1 MLKKNNKNLIVA
13 NILEYTLT
21 LKDLVSAKLQ
31 KIGVTNDAMLDKFG
45 ELQTTQEKVT
55 KAFAQMGT
63 SVHTLQQKIAL
74 LKAERDLL
82 PIENLDVI
90 RKYNSE
96 INKLEH
102 RITKLQN
109 LNGST
114 IKTWFSDALNSL
126 PGIATN
132 PLILAGAGIGMS
144 IRKGME
150 ADLQQANITTL
161 LRGDVEKAKAL
172 YAQLSD
178 YGVKTPY
185 DKAGL
190 IEAQKTMM
198 SFGLSSEFAF
208 GKLKNIGDIAMGDA
222 QKMQSLSLAFA
233 QATSAGKLQG
243 QDFNQMISAGFNPLQ
258 VISERT
264 GESMAQLKE
273 RMSKGGI
280 SAQELAQA
288 FEWATDRQG
297 LFYQGAEKAG
307 QTLSGK
313 FNKMMDSITELAL
326 KVYEAISPMLGPLVD
341 FMSAVFESIGGGI
354 GWLIQKFQEGN
365 PVIWGIAGAIG
376 IFTTALI
383 LHNTYTAIA
392 TAWQNRLTWAVIK
405 TNLAFLAN
413 PITLVIAGVIAL
425 IALIAYCIVGVSGWG
440 KAWEHTIQGMKYIW
454 EAFILV
460 YKAHWNTAVNTFM
473 AGIDACKLAWYKF
486 KEAVGLGDSTE
497 NQAMISKI
505 QNDLQERAKSVTE
518 GYKKAGEAGAKAKEA
533 FGKAWDSL
541 EFKSF
546 NEVKDG
552 LMAKLGMKTESSPA
566 PGISPITGD
575 ATATTGEG
583 VKTKDN
589 IVSGGTRQTHIN
601 VQIGNVGTDTKVYV
615 SSVREGVENF
625 GAMVKE
631 ELLRAINS
639 INQLQTS

>member
-1 MLKKNNKNLIVA
+1 MA

-21 LKDLVSAKLQ
+21 LKDFVSAKLQ
-31 KIGVTNDAMLDKFG
+31 KIGINNDTMLEKFA
-45 ELQTTQEKVT
+45 ELQKVQ
-55 KAFAQMGT
+55 KKVSRGFAQMGT

-82 PIENLDVI
+82 PIGSLSAI

-102 RITKLQN
+102 SVSKLQT
-109 LNGST
+109 LNGSKL
-114 IKTWFSDALNSL
+114 KTWFSEALNSL
-126 PGIATN
+126 PGLATN

-208 GKLKNIGDIAMGDA
+208 GKLKNIGDIAMGDV

-233 QATSAGKLQG
+233 QATSAGKLQV
-243 QDFNQMISAGFNPLQ
+243 QDLMQMINAGFNPLQ

-264 GESMAQLKE
+264 GESMAQLIE
-273 RMSKGGI
+273 RMSKGSI

-288 FEWATDRQG
+288 FEWATDKQG

-326 KVYEAISPMLGPLVD
+326 KVYEAISPVLSPLVD
-341 FMSAVFESIGGGI
+341 LAAVIFSSIGQGI

-365 PVIWGIAGAIG
+365 PIIWGIAGAIG

-413 PITLVIAGVIAL
+413 PITLIIAGIIAL
-425 IALIAYCIVGVSGWG
+425 IAIIAYCIVGVSGWG
-440 KAWEHTIQGMKYIW
+440 KAWEYTVQGMKYSW
-454 EAFILV
+454 EAFVENFQLLWTV
-460 YKAHWNTAVNTFM
+460 AKNTFM

-497 NQAMISKI
+497 NQAMINKI

-518 GYKKAGEAGAKAKEA
+518 GYKKANEAGEKAKEA

-546 NEVKDG
+546 KEVKDG
-552 LMAKLGMKTESSPA
+552 LMGKLGMKTESSPA
-566 PGISPITGD
+566 PGISPIMGET
-575 ATATTGEG
+575 TTTTGEG
-583 VKTKDN
+583 TKTKDN

-601 VQIGNVGTDTKVYV
+601 IQIGNVGTDTKVYV

-639 INQLQTS
+639 INQMQTA

>member
-1 MLKKNNKNLIVA
+1 MA

-21 LKDLVSAKLQ
+21 LKDFVSAKLQ
-31 KIGVTNDAMLDKFG
+31 KIGINNDTMLEKFA
-45 ELQTTQEKVT
+45 ELEKVQ
-55 KAFAQMGT
+55 KKVSRGFAQMGT

-82 PIENLDVI
+82 PIGSLSAI

-102 RITKLQN
+102 SVSKLQT
-109 LNGST
+109 LNGSKL
-114 IKTWFSDALNSL
+114 KTWFSEALNSL
-126 PGIATN
+126 PGLATN

-161 LRGDVEKAKAL
+161 LRGDAEKAKAL

-243 QDFNQMISAGFNPLQ
+243 QDLMQMINAGFNPLQ

-288 FEWATDRQG
+288 FEWATDKQG

-326 KVYEAISPMLGPLVD
+326 KVYEAISPVLSPLVD
-341 FMSAVFESIGGGI
+341 LAAVIFSSIGGGI
-354 GWLIQKFQEGN
+354 GWLIEKFQEGN
-365 PVIWGIAGAIG
+365 PIIWGIAGAIG

-413 PITLVIAGVIAL
+413 PITWIIAGIIAL
-425 IALIAYCIVGVSGWG
+425 IAIIAYCIVGVSGWG
-440 KAWEHTIQGMKYIW
+440 KAWEYTVQGMKYSW
-454 EAFILV
+454 EAFVENFQLLWTV
-460 YKAHWNTAVNTFM
+460 AKNTFM

-497 NQAMISKI
+497 NQAMINKI

-518 GYKKAGEAGAKAKEA
+518 GYKKANEAGEKAKEA

-546 NEVKDG
+546 KEVKDG
-552 LMAKLGMKTESSPA
+552 LMGKLGMKTESSPA
-566 PGISPITGD
+566 PGVSPITGET
-575 ATATTGEG
+575 TATTGEG
-583 VKTKDN
+583 TKTKDN

-601 VQIGNVGTDTKVYV
+601 IQIGNVGTDTKVYV

-639 INQLQTS
+639 INQMQTA

>member
-1 MLKKNNKNLIVA
+1 MA

-102 RITKLQN
+102 SITKLQT

-114 IKTWFSDALNSL
+114 IKTWFSDVLNSL

-208 GKLKNIGDIAMGDA
+208 GKLKNIGDIAMGNA

-497 NQAMISKI
+497 NQAMIAKI

-546 NEVKDG
+546 KEVKDG
-552 LMAKLGMKTESSPA
+552 LMGKLGMKTKSTPA
-566 PGISPITGD
+566 PGISPITGE
-575 ATATTGEG
+575 TTTTTGEG

-601 VQIGNVGTDTKVYV
+601 IQIGNVGTDTKVYV

>member
-1 MLKKNNKNLIVA
+1 MA

-102 RITKLQN
+102 SITKLQT
-109 LNGST
+109 LNGSK

-546 NEVKDG
+546 KEVKDG
-552 LMAKLGMKTESSPA
+552 LMGKLGMKTESTPA
-566 PGISPITGD
+566 PGISPITGE
-575 ATATTGEG
+575 TTTTTGEG

-601 VQIGNVGTDTKVYV
+601 IQIGNVGTDTKVYV

>member
-1 MLKKNNKNLIVA
+1 MA

-21 LKDLVSAKLQ
+21 LKDFVSAKLQ
-31 KIGVTNDAMLDKFG
+31 KIGINNDTMLEKFA
-45 ELQTTQEKVT
+45 ELEKVQ
-55 KAFAQMGT
+55 KKVSRGFSQMGT

-82 PIENLDVI
+82 PIGSLSAI

-102 RITKLQN
+102 SVSKLQT
-109 LNGST
+109 LNGSKL
-114 IKTWFSDALNSL
+114 KTWFSEALNSL
-126 PGIATN
+126 PGLATN

-208 GKLKNIGDIAMGDA
+208 GKLKNIGDIAIGDV

-243 QDFNQMISAGFNPLQ
+243 QDLMQMINAGFNPLQ

-288 FEWATDRQG
+288 FEWATDKQG

-326 KVYEAISPMLGPLVD
+326 KVYEAISPVLSPLVD
-341 FMSAVFESIGGGI
+341 LAAVIFSSIGGGI
-354 GWLIQKFQEGN
+354 GWLIEKFQEGN
-365 PVIWGIAGAIG
+365 PIIWGIAGAIG

-413 PITLVIAGVIAL
+413 PITWIIVGIIAL
-425 IALIAYCIVGVSGWG
+425 IAIIAYCIVGVSGWG
-440 KAWEHTIQGMKYIW
+440 KAWEYTVQGMKYSW
-454 EAFILV
+454 EAFVENFQLLWTV
-460 YKAHWNTAVNTFM
+460 AKNTFM

-497 NQAMISKI
+497 NQAMINKI

-518 GYKKAGEAGAKAKEA
+518 GYKKANEAGEKAKEA

-546 NEVKDG
+546 KEVKDG
-552 LMAKLGMKTESSPA
+552 LMGKLGMKTESSPA
-566 PGISPITGD
+566 LGVSPIMGET
-575 ATATTGEG
+575 TATTGEG
-583 VKTKDN
+583 TKTKDN

-601 VQIGNVGTDTKVYV
+601 IQIGNVGTDTKVYV

-639 INQLQTS
+639 INQMQTA

>member
-1 MLKKNNKNLIVA
+1 MA

-31 KIGVTNDAMLDKFG
+31 KIGVTNDTMLDKFG
-45 ELQTTQEKVT
+45 ELQATQAKVT
-55 KAFAQMGT
+55 KGFAQMGT

-82 PIENLDVI
+82 PIENLAVI

-96 INKLEH
+96 IKKLE
-102 RITKLQN
+102 RSITKLQT
-109 LNGST
+109 LNGSK
-114 IKTWFSDALNSL
+114 IKTWFSEALNSL

-132 PLILAGAGIGMS
+132 PLILAGAAIGGS
-144 IRKGME
+144 IKKGME

-243 QDFNQMISAGFNPLQ
+243 QDLMQMINAGFNPLQ

-288 FEWATDRQG
+288 FEWATDKQG

-326 KVYEAISPMLGPLVD
+326 KVYEAISPVLSPLVD
-341 FMSAVFESIGGGI
+341 LAAVIFSSIGGGI
-354 GWLIQKFQEGN
+354 GWLIEKFQEGN
-365 PVIWGIAGAIG
+365 PIIWGIAGAIG

-413 PITLVIAGVIAL
+413 PITWIIVGIIAL
-425 IALIAYCIVGVSGWG
+425 IAIIAYCIVGVSGWG
-440 KAWEHTIQGMKYIW
+440 KAWEYTVQGMKYSW
-454 EAFILV
+454 EAFVENFQLLWTV
-460 YKAHWNTAVNTFM
+460 AKNTFM

-497 NQAMISKI
+497 NQAMINKI
-505 QNDLQERAKSVTE
+505 QNDLQERAKTVTE
-518 GYKKAGEAGAKAKEA
+518 GYKKANEAGEKAKEA

-546 NEVKDG
+546 KEVKDG
-552 LMAKLGMKTESSPA
+552 LMGKLGMKTESSPA
-566 PGISPITGD
+566 PGVSPIMGET
-575 ATATTGEG
+575 TTTTGEG
-583 VKTKDN
+583 TKTKDN

-601 VQIGNVGTDTKVYV
+601 IQIGNVGTDTKVYV

-639 INQLQTS
+639 INQMQTA

>member
-1 MLKKNNKNLIVA
+1 MA

-21 LKDLVSAKLQ
+21 LKDFVSAKLQ
-31 KIGVTNDAMLDKFG
+31 KIGINNDAMLEKFSR
-45 ELQTTQEKVT
+45 LEKMQNKIT
-55 KAFAQMGT
+55 ERFSQMGT

-74 LKAERDLL
+74 LKAERDML
-82 PIENLDVI
+82 PIGSLSAI

-96 INKLEH
+96 INKLE
-102 RITKLQN
+102 RSITKLQT
-109 LNGST
+109 LNGSK
-114 IKTWFSDALNSL
+114 IKTWFSEALNSL

-132 PLILAGAGIGMS
+132 PLILAGAVIGGS
-144 IRKGME
+144 IKKGME

-243 QDFNQMISAGFNPLQ
+243 QDLMQMINAGFNPLQ

-264 GESMAQLKE
+264 GESMAALKE

-288 FEWATDRQG
+288 FEWATDKQG

-413 PITLVIAGVIAL
+413 PITWIIVGIITL
-425 IALIAYCIVGVSGWG
+425 IAIIAYCIVGISGWG
-440 KAWEHTIQGMKYIW
+440 KAWDNTVQGMKYIW
-454 EAFILV
+454 EAFILT
-460 YKAHWNTAVNTFM
+460 YKAHWNTAVNAFM

-486 KEAVGLGDSTE
+486 KEAVGLGDSSE
-497 NQAMISKI
+497 NQAMITKI

-546 NEVKDG
+546 KEVKDG
-552 LMAKLGMKTESSPA
+552 LMGKLGMKTESSPT
-566 PGISPITGD
+566 PGISPITGET
-575 ATATTGEG
+575 TATTGEG
-583 VKTKDN
+583 TKTKDN

-601 VQIGNVGTDTKVYV
+601 IQIGNVGTDTKVYV

>member
-1 MLKKNNKNLIVA
+1 MA

-102 RITKLQN
+102 SITKLQN

-243 QDFNQMISAGFNPLQ
+243 QDLMQMINAGFNPLQ

-413 PITLVIAGVIAL
+413 PITLVIVGVIAL

-440 KAWEHTIQGMKYIW
+440 KAWEHTVQGMKYIW

-473 AGIDACKLAWYKF
+473 AGIDSCKLAWYKF
-486 KEAVGLGDSTE
+486 KEAVGLGDSSE

-546 NEVKDG
+546 KEVKDG
-552 LMAKLGMKTESSPA
+552 LMGKMGMKTENSPA

-583 VKTKDN
+583 AKTKDN

-601 VQIGNVGTDTKVYV
+601 IQIGNVGTDTKVYV

>member
-1 MLKKNNKNLIVA
+1 MA

-21 LKDLVSAKLQ
+21 LKDFVSAKLQ
-31 KIGVTNDAMLDKFG
+31 KIGINNDTMLEKFA
-45 ELQTTQEKVT
+45 ELEKVQ
-55 KAFAQMGT
+55 KKVSRGFAQMGT

-82 PIENLDVI
+82 PIGSLSAI

-102 RITKLQN
+102 SVSKLQT
-109 LNGST
+109 LNGSKL
-114 IKTWFSDALNSL
+114 KTWFSEALNSL
-126 PGIATN
+126 PGLVTN

-172 YAQLSD
+172 YTQLSD

-243 QDFNQMISAGFNPLQ
+243 QDLMQMINAGFNPLQ

-288 FEWATDRQG
+288 FEWATDKQG

-326 KVYEAISPMLGPLVD
+326 KVYEAISPVLSPLVD
-341 FMSAVFESIGGGI
+341 LAAVIFSNIGGGI

-376 IFTTALI
+376 ILTTALI

-413 PITLVIAGVIAL
+413 PITLIIAGIIVL
-425 IALIAYCIVGVSGWG
+425 IAIIAYCIVGVSGWG
-440 KAWEHTIQGMKYIW
+440 KAWEYTVQGMKYSW
-454 EAFILV
+454 EAFVENFQLLWTV
-460 YKAHWNTAVNTFM
+460 AKNTFM

-497 NQAMISKI
+497 NQAMINKI

-518 GYKKAGEAGAKAKEA
+518 GYKKANEAGEKAKEA

-546 NEVKDG
+546 KEVKDG
-552 LMAKLGMKTESSPA
+552 LMGKLGMKTESSPA
-566 PGISPITGD
+566 PGVSPITGE
-575 ATATTGEG
+575 TTTTTGEG
-583 VKTKDN
+583 TKTKDN

-601 VQIGNVGTDTKVYV
+601 IQIGNVGTDTKVYV

-625 GAMVKE
+625 GEMVKE
-631 ELLRAINS
+631 ELLRVVNS
-639 INQLQTS
+639 INQMQTA

>member
-1 MLKKNNKNLIVA
+1 MA

>member
-1 MLKKNNKNLIVA
+1 MA

-21 LKDLVSAKLQ
+21 LKDFVSAKLQ
-31 KIGVTNDAMLDKFG
+31 KIGINNDTMLEKFA
-45 ELQTTQEKVT
+45 ELEKVQ
-55 KAFAQMGT
+55 KKVSRGFAQMGT

-82 PIENLDVI
+82 PIGSLSAI

-102 RITKLQN
+102 SVSKLQT
-109 LNGST
+109 LNGSKL
-114 IKTWFSDALNSL
+114 KTWFSEALNSL
-126 PGIATN
+126 PGLATN

-243 QDFNQMISAGFNPLQ
+243 QDLMQMINAGFNPLQ

-273 RMSKGGI
+273 RMSKGSI

-288 FEWATDRQG
+288 FEWATDKQG

-326 KVYEAISPMLGPLVD
+326 KVYEAISPVLSPLVD
-341 FMSAVFESIGGGI
+341 LAAVIFSSIGQGI

-365 PVIWGIAGAIG
+365 PIIWGIAGAIG

-413 PITLVIAGVIAL
+413 PITLIIAGIIAL
-425 IALIAYCIVGVSGWG
+425 IAIIAYCIVGVSGWG
-440 KAWEHTIQGMKYIW
+440 KAWEYTVQGMKYSW
-454 EAFILV
+454 EAFVENFQLLWTV
-460 YKAHWNTAVNTFM
+460 AKNTFM
-473 AGIDACKLAWYKF
+473 VGIDACKLAWYKF

-497 NQAMISKI
+497 NQAMINKI

-518 GYKKAGEAGAKAKEA
+518 GYKKANEAGEKAKEA

-546 NEVKDG
+546 KEVKDG
-552 LMAKLGMKTESSPA
+552 LMGKLGMKTESSPA
-566 PGISPITGD
+566 PGVSPIMGET
-575 ATATTGEG
+575 TTTTGEG
-583 VKTKDN
+583 AKTKDN

-601 VQIGNVGTDTKVYV
+601 IQIGNVGTDTKVYV

-631 ELLRAINS
+631 ELLRVVNS
-639 INQLQTS
+639 INQMQTA

>member
-1 MLKKNNKNLIVA
+1 MA

-45 ELQTTQEKVT
+45 ELQTTQAKVT

-82 PIENLDVI
+82 PVENLDVI

-102 RITKLQN
+102 SITKLQT
-109 LNGST
+109 LNGSA

-497 NQAMISKI
+497 NQAMIAKI

-546 NEVKDG
+546 KEVKDG
-552 LMAKLGMKTESSPA
+552 LMGKLGMKTESTPA

-601 VQIGNVGTDTKVYV
+601 IQIGNVGTDTKVYV

>member
-1 MLKKNNKNLIVA
+1 MA

-21 LKDLVSAKLQ
+21 LKDFVSAKLQ
-31 KIGVTNDAMLDKFG
+31 KIGINNDTMLEKFA
-45 ELQTTQEKVT
+45 ELEKVQ
-55 KAFAQMGT
+55 KKVSRGFAQMGT

-82 PIENLDVI
+82 PIGSLSAI

-102 RITKLQN
+102 SVSKLQT
-109 LNGST
+109 LNGSKL
-114 IKTWFSDALNSL
+114 KTWFSEALNSL
-126 PGIATN
+126 PGLATN

-208 GKLKNIGDIAMGDA
+208 GKLKNIGDIAMGDV

-243 QDFNQMISAGFNPLQ
+243 QDLMQMINAGFNPLQ

-288 FEWATDRQG
+288 FEWATDKQG

-326 KVYEAISPMLGPLVD
+326 KVYEAISPVLSPLVD
-341 FMSAVFESIGGGI
+341 LAAVIFSSIGGGI
-354 GWLIQKFQEGN
+354 GWLIEKFQEGN
-365 PVIWGIAGAIG
+365 PIIWGIAGAIG

-413 PITLVIAGVIAL
+413 PITWIIVGIIAL
-425 IALIAYCIVGVSGWG
+425 IAIIAYCIVGVSGWG
-440 KAWEHTIQGMKYIW
+440 KAWEYTVQGMKYSW
-454 EAFILV
+454 EAFVENFQLLWTV
-460 YKAHWNTAVNTFM
+460 AKNTFM

-497 NQAMISKI
+497 NQAMINKI

-518 GYKKAGEAGAKAKEA
+518 GYKKANEAGEKAKEA

-546 NEVKDG
+546 KEVKDG
-552 LMAKLGMKTESSPA
+552 LMGKLGMKTESSPT
-566 PGISPITGD
+566 PGISPITGE
-575 ATATTGEG
+575 TTTTTGEG
-583 VKTKDN
+583 TKTKDN

-601 VQIGNVGTDTKVYV
+601 IQIGNVGTDTKVYV

-625 GAMVKE
+625 GEMVKE
-631 ELLRAINS
+631 ELLRVVNS
-639 INQLQTS
+639 INQMQTA

>member
-1 MLKKNNKNLIVA
+1 MA

-21 LKDLVSAKLQ
+21 LKDFVSAKLQ
-31 KIGVTNDAMLDKFG
+31 KIGINNDTMLEKFA
-45 ELQTTQEKVT
+45 ELEKVQ
-55 KAFAQMGT
+55 KKVSRGFAQMGT

-82 PIENLDVI
+82 PIGSLSAI

-102 RITKLQN
+102 SVSKLQT
-109 LNGST
+109 LNGSKL
-114 IKTWFSDALNSL
+114 KTWFSEALNSL
-126 PGIATN
+126 PGLATN

-208 GKLKNIGDIAMGDA
+208 GKLKNIGDIAMGDV

-243 QDFNQMISAGFNPLQ
+243 QDLMQMINTGFNPLQ

-288 FEWATDRQG
+288 FEWATDKQG

-326 KVYEAISPMLGPLVD
+326 KVYEAISPVLSPLVD
-341 FMSAVFESIGGGI
+341 LAAVIFSSIGGGI
-354 GWLIQKFQEGN
+354 GWLIEKFQEGN
-365 PVIWGIAGAIG
+365 PIIWGIAGAIG

-413 PITLVIAGVIAL
+413 PITLIIAGIIAL
-425 IALIAYCIVGVSGWG
+425 IAIIAYCIVGVSGWG
-440 KAWEHTIQGMKYIW
+440 KAWEYTVQGMKYSW
-454 EAFILV
+454 EAFVENFQLLWTV
-460 YKAHWNTAVNTFM
+460 AKNTFM

-497 NQAMISKI
+497 NQAMINKI

-518 GYKKAGEAGAKAKEA
+518 GYKKANEAGEKAKEA

-546 NEVKDG
+546 KEVKDG
-552 LMAKLGMKTESSPA
+552 LMGKLGMKTESSPA
-566 PGISPITGD
+566 PGVSPIMGET
-575 ATATTGEG
+575 TATTGEG
-583 VKTKDN
+583 TKTKDN

-601 VQIGNVGTDTKVYV
+601 IQIGNVGTDTKVYV

-625 GAMVKE
+625 GEMVKE
-631 ELLRAINS
+631 ELLRVVNS
-639 INQLQTS
+639 INQMQTA

>member
-1 MLKKNNKNLIVA
+1 MA

-21 LKDLVSAKLQ
+21 LKDFVSAKLQ
-31 KIGVTNDAMLDKFG
+31 KIGINNDTMLEKFA
-45 ELQTTQEKVT
+45 ELEKVQ
-55 KAFAQMGT
+55 KKVSRGFAQMGT
-63 SVHTLQQKIAL
+63 SVHTLQQKITL

-82 PIENLDVI
+82 PIGSLSAI

-102 RITKLQN
+102 SVSKLQT
-109 LNGST
+109 LNGSKL
-114 IKTWFSDALNSL
+114 KTWFSEALNSL
-126 PGIATN
+126 PGLATN

-243 QDFNQMISAGFNPLQ
+243 QDLMQMINAGFNPLQ

-264 GESMAQLKE
+264 GESMANLKE

-288 FEWATDRQG
+288 FEWATDKQG

-326 KVYEAISPMLGPLVD
+326 KVYEAISPVLSPLVD
-341 FMSAVFESIGGGI
+341 LAAVIFSSIGGGI
-354 GWLIQKFQEGN
+354 GWLIEKFQEGN
-365 PVIWGIAGAIG
+365 PIIWGIAGAIG

-413 PITLVIAGVIAL
+413 PITLIIAGIIAL
-425 IALIAYCIVGVSGWG
+425 IAIIAYCIVGVSGWG
-440 KAWEHTIQGMKYIW
+440 KAWEYTVQGMKYSW
-454 EAFILV
+454 EAFVENFQLLWTV
-460 YKAHWNTAVNTFM
+460 AKNTFM

-497 NQAMISKI
+497 NQAMINKI
-505 QNDLQERAKSVTE
+505 QNDLQERAKTVTE
-518 GYKKAGEAGAKAKEA
+518 GYKKANEAGEKAKEA

-546 NEVKDG
+546 KEVKDG
-552 LMAKLGMKTESSPA
+552 LMGKLGMKTESSPA
-566 PGISPITGD
+566 PGMSPITGES
-575 ATATTGEG
+575 TATTGEG
-583 VKTKDN
+583 TKTKDN

-601 VQIGNVGTDTKVYV
+601 IQIGNVGTDTKVYV

-631 ELLRAINS
+631 ELLRVVNS
-639 INQLQTS
+639 INQMQTA

>member
-1 MLKKNNKNLIVA
+1 MA

-21 LKDLVSAKLQ
+21 LKDFVSAKLQ
-31 KIGVTNDAMLDKFG
+31 KIGINNDIMLEKFA
-45 ELQTTQEKVT
+45 ELEKVQAKVSRGFT
-55 KAFAQMGT
+55 QMGT

-82 PIENLDVI
+82 PIGSLSAI

-96 INKLEH
+96 INHLEKSVS
-102 RITKLQN
+102 RLQT
-109 LNGST
+109 LNGSKL
-114 IKTWFSDALNSL
+114 KTWFSEALNSL

-132 PLILAGAGIGMS
+132 PLILAGAVIGGS
-144 IRKGME
+144 IKKGME
-150 ADLQQANITTL
+150 ADLQQTNITTL
-161 LRGDVEKAKAL
+161 LKGDVEKAKAL

-222 QKMQSLSLAFA
+222 QKMKSLSLAFA

-243 QDFNQMISAGFNPLQ
+243 QDLLQMINAGFNPLQ

-264 GESMAQLKE
+264 GESMAKLKE

-288 FEWATDRQG
+288 FEWATDKQG

-307 QTLSGK
+307 ETLSGK

-326 KVYEAISPMLGPLVD
+326 KVYEAISPILSPLVELTAII
-341 FMSAVFESIGGGI
+341 FSNIGNGI

-365 PVIWGIAGAIG
+365 PIILTIAGAIG

-392 TAWQNRLTWAVIK
+392 TAWQYRLSWAVIK

-413 PITLVIAGVIAL
+413 PITWIIAGIIAL
-425 IALIAYCIVGVSGWG
+425 IAIITYCIVGVSGWG
-440 KAWEHTIQGMKYIW
+440 KAWDNTVQGMKYLW
-454 EAFILV
+454 EAFILGF
-460 YKAHWNTAVNTFM
+460 KAHWNTAINAFM
-473 AGIDACKLAWYKF
+473 VGVDLCKLAWYKF
-486 KEAVGLGDSTE
+486 KEAVGLGDSSE

-505 QNDLQERAKSVTE
+505 QNDIQERAKSVAE
-518 GYKKAGEAGAKAKEA
+518 GYKKAGEAGVKAKEA

-541 EFKSF
+541 KFKSISS
-546 NEVKDG
+546 VKDD
-552 LMAKLGMKTESSPA
+552 LMGKLGMKSPNSQSTGA
-566 PGISPITGD
+566 SPITGE
-575 ATATTGEG
+575 ATTPTGEG
-583 VKTKDN
+583 AKAKDN
-589 IVSGGTRQTHIN
+589 IVAGGSRQTHIN
-601 VQIGNVGTDTKVYV
+601 IQIGNLGTDTKVYV

-625 GAMVKE
+625 GAQLKE
-631 ELLRAINS
+631 ELLRIVNS
-639 INQLQTS
+639 VNQMQTA

>member
-1 MLKKNNKNLIVA
+1 MA

-21 LKDLVSAKLQ
+21 LKDFVSAKLQ
-31 KIGVTNDAMLDKFG
+31 KIGINNDTMLEKFA
-45 ELQTTQEKVT
+45 ELEKVQ
-55 KAFAQMGT
+55 KKVSRGFAQMGT

-82 PIENLDVI
+82 PIGSLSAI

-102 RITKLQN
+102 SVSKLQT
-109 LNGST
+109 LNGSKL
-114 IKTWFSDALNSL
+114 KTWFSEALNSL
-126 PGIATN
+126 PGLATN

-208 GKLKNIGDIAMGDA
+208 GKLKNIGDIAMGDV

-243 QDFNQMISAGFNPLQ
+243 QDLMQMINAGFNPLQ

-288 FEWATDRQG
+288 FEWATDKQG

-326 KVYEAISPMLGPLVD
+326 KVYEAISPVLSPLVD
-341 FMSAVFESIGGGI
+341 LAAVIFSSIGGGI
-354 GWLIQKFQEGN
+354 GWLIEKFQEGN
-365 PVIWGIAGAIG
+365 PIIWGIAGAIG

-413 PITLVIAGVIAL
+413 PITWIIVGIIAL
-425 IALIAYCIVGVSGWG
+425 IAIIAYCIVGVSGWG
-440 KAWEHTIQGMKYIW
+440 KAWEYTVQGMKYSW
-454 EAFILV
+454 EAFVENFQLLWTV
-460 YKAHWNTAVNTFM
+460 AKNTFM

-497 NQAMISKI
+497 NQAMINKI

-518 GYKKAGEAGAKAKEA
+518 GYKKANEAGEKAKEA

-546 NEVKDG
+546 KEVKDG
-552 LMAKLGMKTESSPA
+552 LMGKLGMKTESSPA
-566 PGISPITGD
+566 PGVSPIMGET
-575 ATATTGEG
+575 TTTTGEG
-583 VKTKDN
+583 TKTKDN

-601 VQIGNVGTDTKVYV
+601 IQIGNVGTDTKVYV

-625 GAMVKE
+625 GEMVKE
-631 ELLRAINS
+631 ELLRVVNS
-639 INQLQTS
+639 INQMQTA

>member
-1 MLKKNNKNLIVA
+1 MA

-21 LKDLVSAKLQ
+21 LKDFVSAKLQ
-31 KIGVTNDAMLDKFG
+31 KIGINNDTMLEKFA
-45 ELQTTQEKVT
+45 ELEKVQ
-55 KAFAQMGT
+55 KKVSRGFAQMGT

-82 PIENLDVI
+82 PIGSLSAI

-102 RITKLQN
+102 SVSKLQT
-109 LNGST
+109 LNGSKL
-114 IKTWFSDALNSL
+114 KTWFSEALNSL
-126 PGIATN
+126 PGLATN

-243 QDFNQMISAGFNPLQ
+243 QDLMQMINAGFNPLQ

-288 FEWATDRQG
+288 FEWATDKQG

-326 KVYEAISPMLGPLVD
+326 KVYEAISPVLSPLVD
-341 FMSAVFESIGGGI
+341 LAAVIFSSIGGGI
-354 GWLIQKFQEGN
+354 GWLIEKFQEGN
-365 PVIWGIAGAIG
+365 PIIWGIAGAIG

-413 PITLVIAGVIAL
+413 PITLIIAGIIAL
-425 IALIAYCIVGVSGWG
+425 IAIIAYCIVGVSGWG
-440 KAWEHTIQGMKYIW
+440 KAWEYTVQGMKYSW
-454 EAFILV
+454 EAFVENFQLLWTV
-460 YKAHWNTAVNTFM
+460 AKNTFM

-497 NQAMISKI
+497 NQAMINKI
-505 QNDLQERAKSVTE
+505 QNDLQERAKSVIE
-518 GYKKAGEAGAKAKEA
+518 GYKKANEAREKAKEA

-546 NEVKDG
+546 KEVKDG
-552 LMAKLGMKTESSPA
+552 LMGKLGMKTESSPT
-566 PGISPITGD
+566 PGISPITGE
-575 ATATTGEG
+575 TTTTTGEG
-583 VKTKDN
+583 TKTKDN

-601 VQIGNVGTDTKVYV
+601 IQIGNVGTDTKVYV

-625 GAMVKE
+625 GEMVKE

-639 INQLQTS
+639 INQMQTA

>member
-1 MLKKNNKNLIVA
+1 MA

-21 LKDLVSAKLQ
+21 LKDFVSAKLQ
-31 KIGVTNDAMLDKFG
+31 KIGINNDTMLEKFA
-45 ELQTTQEKVT
+45 ELEKVQ
-55 KAFAQMGT
+55 KKVSRGFAQMGT

-82 PIENLDVI
+82 PIGSLSAI

-102 RITKLQN
+102 SVSKLQT
-109 LNGST
+109 LNGSKL
-114 IKTWFSDALNSL
+114 KTWFSEALNSL

-243 QDFNQMISAGFNPLQ
+243 QDLMQMINAGFNPLQ

-264 GESMAQLKE
+264 GESMAALKE

-288 FEWATDRQG
+288 FEWATDKQG

-326 KVYEAISPMLGPLVD
+326 KVYEAISPVLSPLVD
-341 FMSAVFESIGGGI
+341 LAAVIFSSIGQGI

-376 IFTTALI
+376 ILTTALI

-413 PITLVIAGVIAL
+413 PITLIIAGIIVL
-425 IALIAYCIVGVSGWG
+425 IAIIAYCIVGVSGWG
-440 KAWEHTIQGMKYIW
+440 KAWEYTVQGMKYSW
-454 EAFILV
+454 EAFVENFQLLWTV
-460 YKAHWNTAVNTFM
+460 AKNTFM

-497 NQAMISKI
+497 NQAMINKI

-518 GYKKAGEAGAKAKEA
+518 GYKKANEAGEKAKEA

-546 NEVKDG
+546 KEVKDG
-552 LMAKLGMKTESSPA
+552 LMGKLGMKTESSPA
-566 PGISPITGD
+566 PGVSPITGE
-575 ATATTGEG
+575 TTTTTGEG
-583 VKTKDN
+583 TKTKDN

-601 VQIGNVGTDTKVYV
+601 IQIGNVGTDTKVYV

>member
-1 MLKKNNKNLIVA
+1 MA

-102 RITKLQN
+102 SITKLQT

-497 NQAMISKI
+497 NQAMIAKI

-546 NEVKDG
+546 KEVKDG
-552 LMAKLGMKTESSPA
+552 LMGKLGMKTESSPA

-601 VQIGNVGTDTKVYV
+601 IQIGNVGTDTKVYV

-625 GAMVKE
+625 GAMMKE

>member
-1 MLKKNNKNLIVA
+1 VA

-102 RITKLQN
+102 SITKLQT
-109 LNGST
+109 LNGSK

-243 QDFNQMISAGFNPLQ
+243 QDLMQMINAGFNPLQ

-341 FMSAVFESIGGGI
+341 LMAVIFSSIGGGI

-365 PVIWGIAGAIG
+365 PIIWGIAGAIG
-376 IFTTALI
+376 VFTTALI
-383 LHNTYTAIA
+383 LHNTYTTIA
-392 TAWQNRLTWAVIK
+392 TAWQNRLTRAVIK

-460 YKAHWNTAVNTFM
+460 YKAHWNTAVNAFM
-473 AGIDACKLAWYKF
+473 AGVDACKLAWYKF
-486 KEAVGLGDSTE
+486 KEAVGLGDSSE

-546 NEVKDG
+546 KEVKDG
-552 LMAKLGMKTESSPA
+552 LMGKLGMKTESSPA

>member
-1 MLKKNNKNLIVA
+1 MA

-21 LKDLVSAKLQ
+21 LKDFVSAKLQ
-31 KIGVTNDAMLDKFG
+31 KIGINNDTMLEKFA
-45 ELQTTQEKVT
+45 ELEKVQ
-55 KAFAQMGT
+55 KKVSRGFAQMGT

-82 PIENLDVI
+82 PIGSLSAI

-102 RITKLQN
+102 SVSKLQT
-109 LNGST
+109 LNGSKL
-114 IKTWFSDALNSL
+114 KTWFSEALNSL
-126 PGIATN
+126 PGLATN

-222 QKMQSLSLAFA
+222 QKMKSLSLAFA

-243 QDFNQMISAGFNPLQ
+243 QDLMQMINAGFNPLQ

-288 FEWATDRQG
+288 FEWATDKQG

-313 FNKMMDSITELAL
+313 FNKMIDSITELAL
-326 KVYEAISPMLGPLVD
+326 KVYEAISPILGPLVD
-341 FMSAVFESIGGGI
+341 LMAVVFSSIGEGI

-413 PITLVIAGVIAL
+413 PITWIIVGIITL
-425 IALIAYCIVGVSGWG
+425 ITLIAYCIVGISGWG
-440 KAWEHTIQGMKYIW
+440 KAWENTVQGMKYIW

-460 YKAHWNTAVNTFM
+460 YKAHWNTAVNAFM
-473 AGIDACKLAWYKF
+473 AGVDACKLAWYKF

-497 NQAMISKI
+497 NQAMIAKI

-518 GYKKAGEAGAKAKEA
+518 GYKKAGEAGVKAKEA
-533 FGKAWDSL
+533 FSKAWDSL
-541 EFKSF
+541 EFK
-546 NEVKDG
+546 NVKEIKDG
-552 LMAKLGMKTESSPA
+552 LMGKLGMKTESSPT
-566 PGISPITGD
+566 PGISPITGET
-575 ATATTGEG
+575 TATTGEG
-583 VKTKDN
+583 TKTKDN

-601 VQIGNVGTDTKVYV
+601 IQIGNVGTDTKVYV

-631 ELLRAINS
+631 ELFRVVNS

>member
-1 MLKKNNKNLIVA
+1 MA

-21 LKDLVSAKLQ
+21 LKDFVSAKLQ
-31 KIGVTNDAMLDKFG
+31 KIGINNDTMLEKFA
-45 ELQTTQEKVT
+45 ELEKVQ
-55 KAFAQMGT
+55 KKVSRGFAQMGT

-82 PIENLDVI
+82 PIGSLSAI

-102 RITKLQN
+102 SVSKLQT
-109 LNGST
+109 LNGSKL
-114 IKTWFSDALNSL
+114 KTWFSEALNSL
-126 PGIATN
+126 PGLVTN

-208 GKLKNIGDIAMGDA
+208 GKLKNIGDIAMGDV

-243 QDFNQMISAGFNPLQ
+243 QDLMQMINAGFNPLQ

-288 FEWATDRQG
+288 FEWATDKQG

-326 KVYEAISPMLGPLVD
+326 KVYEAISPVLSPLVD
-341 FMSAVFESIGGGI
+341 LAAVIFSSIGQGI

-365 PVIWGIAGAIG
+365 PIIWGIAGAIG

-413 PITLVIAGVIAL
+413 PITLIIAGIIAL
-425 IALIAYCIVGVSGWG
+425 IAIIAYCIVGVSGWG
-440 KAWEHTIQGMKYIW
+440 KAWEYTVQGMKYSW
-454 EAFILV
+454 EAFVENFQLLWTV
-460 YKAHWNTAVNTFM
+460 AKNTFM

-497 NQAMISKI
+497 NQAMINKI

-518 GYKKAGEAGAKAKEA
+518 GYKKANEAGEKAKEA

-546 NEVKDG
+546 KEVKDG
-552 LMAKLGMKTESSPA
+552 LMGKLGMKTET
-566 PGISPITGD
+566 GVSPIMGET
-575 ATATTGEG
+575 TTTTGEG
-583 VKTKDN
+583 TKTKDN

-601 VQIGNVGTDTKVYV
+601 IQIGNVGTDTKVYV

-639 INQLQTS
+639 INQMQTA

>member
-1 MLKKNNKNLIVA
+1 MA

-31 KIGVTNDAMLDKFG
+31 KIGVTNDTMLDKFG
-45 ELQTTQEKVT
+45 ELQATQAKVT
-55 KAFAQMGT
+55 KGFAQMGT

-82 PIENLDVI
+82 PVENLAVI

-96 INKLEH
+96 IKKLE
-102 RITKLQN
+102 RSITKLQT
-109 LNGST
+109 LNGSK
-114 IKTWFSDALNSL
+114 IKTWFSEALNSL

-132 PLILAGAGIGMS
+132 PLILAGAAIGGS
-144 IRKGME
+144 IKKGME

-243 QDFNQMISAGFNPLQ
+243 QDLMQMINVGFNPLQ

-264 GESMAQLKE
+264 GESMAALKE

-288 FEWATDRQG
+288 FEWATDKQG

-326 KVYEAISPMLGPLVD
+326 KVYEVISPMLGPLVD

-365 PVIWGIAGAIG
+365 PVIWGIVGAIG

-413 PITLVIAGVIAL
+413 PITWIIVGIITL
-425 IALIAYCIVGVSGWG
+425 IAMIAYCIVGISGWG

-454 EAFILV
+454 EAFILT
-460 YKAHWNTAVNTFM
+460 YKAHWNTAVNAFM

-486 KEAVGLGDSTE
+486 KEAVGLGDSSE
-497 NQAMISKI
+497 NQAMIAKI

-533 FGKAWDSL
+533 FGKIGDSL

-546 NEVKDG
+546 KEVKDG
-552 LMAKLGMKTESSPA
+552 LMGKLGMKTESTPA
-566 PGISPITGD
+566 PGISPITGET
-575 ATATTGEG
+575 TATMGEG
-583 VKTKDN
+583 TKTKDN

-601 VQIGNVGTDTKVYV
+601 IQIGNVGTDTKVYV

>member
-1 MLKKNNKNLIVA
+1 MA

-21 LKDLVSAKLQ
+21 LKDFVSAKLQ
-31 KIGVTNDAMLDKFG
+31 KIGINNDTMLEKFA
-45 ELQTTQEKVT
+45 ELEKVQ
-55 KAFAQMGT
+55 KKVSRGFAQMGT

-82 PIENLDVI
+82 PIGSLSAI

-102 RITKLQN
+102 SVSKLQT
-109 LNGST
+109 LNGSKL
-114 IKTWFSDALNSL
+114 KTWFSEALNSL
-126 PGIATN
+126 PGLVTN

-190 IEAQKTMM
+190 IETQKTMM

-208 GKLKNIGDIAMGDA
+208 GKLKNIGDIAMGDV

-243 QDFNQMISAGFNPLQ
+243 QDLMQMINAGFNPLQ

-288 FEWATDRQG
+288 FEWATDKQG

-326 KVYEAISPMLGPLVD
+326 KVYEAISPVLSPLVD
-341 FMSAVFESIGGGI
+341 LAAVIFSSIGGGI
-354 GWLIQKFQEGN
+354 GWLIEKFQEGN
-365 PVIWGIAGAIG
+365 PIIWGIAGAIG

-413 PITLVIAGVIAL
+413 PITWIIAGIIAL
-425 IALIAYCIVGVSGWG
+425 IAIIAYCIVGVSGWG
-440 KAWEHTIQGMKYIW
+440 KAWEYTVQGMKYSW
-454 EAFILV
+454 EAFVENFQLLWTV
-460 YKAHWNTAVNTFM
+460 AKNTFM

-497 NQAMISKI
+497 NQAMINKI

-518 GYKKAGEAGAKAKEA
+518 GYKKANEAGEKAKEA

-546 NEVKDG
+546 KEVKDG
-552 LMAKLGMKTESSPA
+552 LMGKLGMKTESSPT
-566 PGISPITGD
+566 PGISPITGE
-575 ATATTGEG
+575 TTTTTGEG
-583 VKTKDN
+583 TKTKDN

-601 VQIGNVGTDTKVYV
+601 IQIGNVGTDTKVYV

-631 ELLRAINS
+631 ELLRVVNS
-639 INQLQTS
+639 INQMQTA

>member
-1 MLKKNNKNLIVA
+1 MA

-21 LKDLVSAKLQ
+21 LKDFVSAKLQ
-31 KIGVTNDAMLDKFG
+31 KIGINNDTMLEKFA
-45 ELQTTQEKVT
+45 ELEKVQ
-55 KAFAQMGT
+55 KKVSRGFAQMGT

-82 PIENLDVI
+82 PIGSLSAI

-102 RITKLQN
+102 SVSKLQT
-109 LNGST
+109 LNGSKL
-114 IKTWFSDALNSL
+114 KTWFSEALNSL
-126 PGIATN
+126 PGLATN

-208 GKLKNIGDIAMGDA
+208 GKLKNIGDIAMGDV

-243 QDFNQMISAGFNPLQ
+243 QDLMQMINAGFNPLQ

-273 RMSKGGI
+273 RMSKGSI

-288 FEWATDRQG
+288 FEWATDKQG

-326 KVYEAISPMLGPLVD
+326 KVYEAISPVLSPLVD
-341 FMSAVFESIGGGI
+341 LAAVIFSSIGQGI

-365 PVIWGIAGAIG
+365 PIIWGIAGAIG

-413 PITLVIAGVIAL
+413 PITLIIAGIIAL
-425 IALIAYCIVGVSGWG
+425 IAIIAYCIVGVSGWG
-440 KAWEHTIQGMKYIW
+440 KAWEYTVQGMKYSW
-454 EAFILV
+454 EAFVENFQLLWTV
-460 YKAHWNTAVNTFM
+460 AKNTFM

-497 NQAMISKI
+497 NQAMINKI

-518 GYKKAGEAGAKAKEA
+518 GYKKANEAGEKAKEA
-533 FGKAWDSL
+533 FGKAWNSL

-546 NEVKDG
+546 KEVKDG
-552 LMAKLGMKTESSPA
+552 LMGKLGMKTESSPA
-566 PGISPITGD
+566 PGMSPITGET
-575 ATATTGEG
+575 TATTGEG
-583 VKTKDN
+583 TKTKDN

-601 VQIGNVGTDTKVYV
+601 IQIGNVGTDTKVYV

-631 ELLRAINS
+631 ELLRVVNS
-639 INQLQTS
+639 INQMQTA

>member
-1 MLKKNNKNLIVA
+1 MA

-21 LKDLVSAKLQ
+21 LKDFVSAKLQ
-31 KIGVTNDAMLDKFG
+31 KIGINNDTMLEKFA
-45 ELQTTQEKVT
+45 ELEKVQ
-55 KAFAQMGT
+55 KKVSRGFAQMGT

-82 PIENLDVI
+82 PIGSLSAI

-102 RITKLQN
+102 SVSKLQT
-109 LNGST
+109 LNGSKL
-114 IKTWFSDALNSL
+114 KTWFSEALNSL
-126 PGIATN
+126 PGLATN

-243 QDFNQMISAGFNPLQ
+243 QDLMQMINAGFNPLQ

-273 RMSKGGI
+273 RMSKGSI

-288 FEWATDRQG
+288 FEWATDKQG

-326 KVYEAISPMLGPLVD
+326 KVYEAISPVLSPLVD
-341 FMSAVFESIGGGI
+341 LAAVIFSSIGQGI

-365 PVIWGIAGAIG
+365 PIIWGIAGAIG

-413 PITLVIAGVIAL
+413 PITLIIAGIIAL
-425 IALIAYCIVGVSGWG
+425 IAIIAYCIVGVSGWG
-440 KAWEHTIQGMKYIW
+440 KAWEYTVQGMKYSW
-454 EAFILV
+454 EAFVENFQLLWTV
-460 YKAHWNTAVNTFM
+460 AKNTFM

-486 KEAVGLGDSTE
+486 KEAVGLDDSTE
-497 NQAMISKI
+497 NQAMINKI

-518 GYKKAGEAGAKAKEA
+518 GYKKANEAGEKAKEA

-546 NEVKDG
+546 KEVKDG
-552 LMAKLGMKTESSPA
+552 LMGKLGMKTESSPA
-566 PGISPITGD
+566 PGVSPITGE
-575 ATATTGEG
+575 TTTTTGEG
-583 VKTKDN
+583 TKTKDN

-601 VQIGNVGTDTKVYV
+601 IQIGNVGTDTKVYV

-625 GAMVKE
+625 GEMVKE
-631 ELLRAINS
+631 ELLRVVNS
-639 INQLQTS
+639 INQMQTA

>member
-1 MLKKNNKNLIVA
+1 MA

-21 LKDLVSAKLQ
+21 LKDFVSAKLQ
-31 KIGVTNDAMLDKFG
+31 KIGINNDTMLEKFA
-45 ELQTTQEKVT
+45 ELEKVQ
-55 KAFAQMGT
+55 KKVSRGFAQMGT

-82 PIENLDVI
+82 PIGSLSAI

-102 RITKLQN
+102 SVSKLQT
-109 LNGST
+109 LNGSKL
-114 IKTWFSDALNSL
+114 KTWFSEALNSL
-126 PGIATN
+126 PGLVTN

-190 IEAQKTMM
+190 IETQKTMM

-208 GKLKNIGDIAMGDA
+208 GKLKNIGDIAMGDV

-243 QDFNQMISAGFNPLQ
+243 QDLMQMINAGFNPLQ

-288 FEWATDRQG
+288 FEWATDKQG

-326 KVYEAISPMLGPLVD
+326 KVYEAISPVLSPLVD
-341 FMSAVFESIGGGI
+341 LAAVIFSSIGGGI
-354 GWLIQKFQEGN
+354 GWLIEKFQEGN
-365 PVIWGIAGAIG
+365 PIIWGIAGAIG

-413 PITLVIAGVIAL
+413 PITWIIAGIIAL
-425 IALIAYCIVGVSGWG
+425 IAIIAYCIVGVSGWG
-440 KAWEHTIQGMKYIW
+440 KAWEYTVQGMKYSW
-454 EAFILV
+454 EAFVENFQLLWTV
-460 YKAHWNTAVNTFM
+460 AKNTFM

-497 NQAMISKI
+497 NQAMINKI
-505 QNDLQERAKSVTE
+505 QNDLQERAKTVTE
-518 GYKKAGEAGAKAKEA
+518 GYKKANEAGEKAKEA

-546 NEVKDG
+546 KEVKDG
-552 LMAKLGMKTESSPA
+552 LMGKLGMKTESSPA
-566 PGISPITGD
+566 PGVSPITGET
-575 ATATTGEG
+575 TATTGEG
-583 VKTKDN
+583 TKTKDN

-601 VQIGNVGTDTKVYV
+601 IQIGNVGTDTKVYV

-639 INQLQTS
+639 INQMQTA

>member
-1 MLKKNNKNLIVA
+1 MA

-21 LKDLVSAKLQ
+21 LKDFVSAKLQ
-31 KIGVTNDAMLDKFG
+31 KIGINNDTMLEKFA
-45 ELQTTQEKVT
+45 ELEKVQ
-55 KAFAQMGT
+55 KKVSRGFAQMGT

-82 PIENLDVI
+82 PIGSLSAI

-102 RITKLQN
+102 SVSKLQT
-109 LNGST
+109 LNGSKL
-114 IKTWFSDALNSL
+114 KTWFSEALNSL
-126 PGIATN
+126 PGLATN

-208 GKLKNIGDIAMGDA
+208 GKLKNIGDIAMGDV
-222 QKMQSLSLAFA
+222 QKMQSLSLAFS

-243 QDFNQMISAGFNPLQ
+243 QDLMQMINAGFNPLQ

-288 FEWATDRQG
+288 FEWATDKQG

-326 KVYEAISPMLGPLVD
+326 KVYEAISPVLSPLVD
-341 FMSAVFESIGGGI
+341 LAAVIFSSIGGGI
-354 GWLIQKFQEGN
+354 GWLIEKFQEGN
-365 PVIWGIAGAIG
+365 PIIWGIAGAIG

-413 PITLVIAGVIAL
+413 PITWIIVGIIAL
-425 IALIAYCIVGVSGWG
+425 IAIIAYCIVGVSGWG
-440 KAWEHTIQGMKYIW
+440 KAWEYTVQGMKYSW
-454 EAFILV
+454 EAFVENFQLLWTV
-460 YKAHWNTAVNTFM
+460 AKNTFM

-497 NQAMISKI
+497 NQAMINKI

-518 GYKKAGEAGAKAKEA
+518 GYKKANEAGEKAKEA

-546 NEVKDG
+546 KEVKDG
-552 LMAKLGMKTESSPA
+552 LMDKLGMKTESSPT
-566 PGISPITGD
+566 PGISPITGE
-575 ATATTGEG
+575 TTTTTGEG
-583 VKTKDN
+583 TKTKDN

-601 VQIGNVGTDTKVYV
+601 IQIGNVGTDTKVYV

-625 GAMVKE
+625 GEMVKE
-631 ELLRAINS
+631 ELLRVVNS
-639 INQLQTS
+639 INQMQTA

>member
-1 MLKKNNKNLIVA
+1 MA

-21 LKDLVSAKLQ
+21 LKDFVSAKLQ
-31 KIGVTNDAMLDKFG
+31 KIGINNDTMLEKFA
-45 ELQTTQEKVT
+45 ELEKVQ
-55 KAFAQMGT
+55 KKVSRGFAQMGT

-82 PIENLDVI
+82 PIGSLSAI

-102 RITKLQN
+102 SVSKLQT
-109 LNGST
+109 LNGSKL
-114 IKTWFSDALNSL
+114 KTWFSEALNSL
-126 PGIATN
+126 PGLVTN

-172 YAQLSD
+172 YTQLSD

-243 QDFNQMISAGFNPLQ
+243 QDLMQMINAGFNPLQ

-264 GESMAQLKE
+264 GESMAKLKE

-288 FEWATDRQG
+288 FEWATDKQG

-326 KVYEAISPMLGPLVD
+326 KVYEAISPVLSPLVD
-341 FMSAVFESIGGGI
+341 LAAVIFSSIGGGI
-354 GWLIQKFQEGN
+354 GWLIEKFQEGN
-365 PVIWGIAGAIG
+365 PIIWGIAGAIG

-413 PITLVIAGVIAL
+413 PITLIIAGIIAL
-425 IALIAYCIVGVSGWG
+425 IAIIAYCIVGVSGWG
-440 KAWEHTIQGMKYIW
+440 KAWEYTVQGMKYSW
-454 EAFILV
+454 EAFVENFQLLWTV
-460 YKAHWNTAVNTFM
+460 AKNTFM

-497 NQAMISKI
+497 NQAMINKI
-505 QNDLQERAKSVTE
+505 QNDLQERAKTVTE
-518 GYKKAGEAGAKAKEA
+518 GYKKANEAGEKAKEA

-546 NEVKDG
+546 KEVKDG
-552 LMAKLGMKTESSPA
+552 LMGKLGMKTESSPA
-566 PGISPITGD
+566 PGVSPITGE
-575 ATATTGEG
+575 TTTTTGEG
-583 VKTKDN
+583 TKTKDN

-601 VQIGNVGTDTKVYV
+601 IQIGNVGTDTKVYV

-639 INQLQTS
+639 INQMQTA

>member
-1 MLKKNNKNLIVA
+1 MA

-21 LKDLVSAKLQ
+21 LKDFVSAKLQ
-31 KIGVTNDAMLDKFG
+31 KIGINNDTMLEKFA
-45 ELQTTQEKVT
+45 ELEKVQ
-55 KAFAQMGT
+55 KKVSRGFAQMGT

-82 PIENLDVI
+82 PIGSLSAI

-102 RITKLQN
+102 SVSKLQT
-109 LNGST
+109 LNGSKL
-114 IKTWFSDALNSL
+114 KTWFSEALNSL
-126 PGIATN
+126 PGLATN

-208 GKLKNIGDIAMGDA
+208 GKLKNIGDIAMGDV

-243 QDFNQMISAGFNPLQ
+243 QDLMQMINAGFNPLQ

-288 FEWATDRQG
+288 FEWATDKQG

-326 KVYEAISPMLGPLVD
+326 KVYEAISPVLSPLVD
-341 FMSAVFESIGGGI
+341 LAAVIFSSIGGGI
-354 GWLIQKFQEGN
+354 GWLIEKFQEGN
-365 PVIWGIAGAIG
+365 PIIWGIAGAIG

-413 PITLVIAGVIAL
+413 PITWIIVGIIAL
-425 IALIAYCIVGVSGWG
+425 IAIIAYCIVGVSGWG
-440 KAWEHTIQGMKYIW
+440 KAWEYTVQGMKYSW
-454 EAFILV
+454 EAFVENFQLLWTV
-460 YKAHWNTAVNTFM
+460 AKNTFM

-497 NQAMISKI
+497 NQAMINKI

-518 GYKKAGEAGAKAKEA
+518 GYKKANEAGEKAKEA

-541 EFKSF
+541 EFKRF
-546 NEVKDG
+546 KEVKDG
-552 LMAKLGMKTESSPA
+552 LMGKLGMKTESSPA
-566 PGISPITGD
+566 PGVSPIMGET
-575 ATATTGEG
+575 TATTGEG
-583 VKTKDN
+583 TKTKDN

-601 VQIGNVGTDTKVYV
+601 IQIGNVGTDTKVYV

-625 GAMVKE
+625 GEMVKE

-639 INQLQTS
+639 INQMQTA

>member
-1 MLKKNNKNLIVA
+1 MA

-21 LKDLVSAKLQ
+21 LKDFVSAKLQ
-31 KIGVTNDAMLDKFG
+31 KIGINNDTMLEKFA
-45 ELQTTQEKVT
+45 ELEKVQ
-55 KAFAQMGT
+55 KKVSRGFAQMGT

-82 PIENLDVI
+82 PIGSLSAI

-102 RITKLQN
+102 SVSKLQT
-109 LNGST
+109 LNGSKL
-114 IKTWFSDALNSL
+114 KTWFSEALNSL
-126 PGIATN
+126 PGLATN

-161 LRGDVEKAKAL
+161 IRGDVEKAKAL

-243 QDFNQMISAGFNPLQ
+243 QDLMQMINAGFNPLQ

-264 GESMAQLKE
+264 GESMAQLKD

-288 FEWATDRQG
+288 FEWATDKQG

-326 KVYEAISPMLGPLVD
+326 KVYEAISPVLSPLVELA
-341 FMSAVFESIGGGI
+341 AVIFSSIGQGI
-354 GWLIQKFQEGN
+354 GWLIEKFQEGN
-365 PVIWGIAGAIG
+365 PIIWGIAGAIG

-413 PITLVIAGVIAL
+413 PITLIIAGIIAL
-425 IALIAYCIVGVSGWG
+425 IAIIAYCIVGVSGWG
-440 KAWEHTIQGMKYIW
+440 KAWEYTVQGMKYSW
-454 EAFILV
+454 EAFVENFQLLWTV
-460 YKAHWNTAVNTFM
+460 AKNTFM
-473 AGIDACKLAWYKF
+473 VGIDACKLAWYKF

-497 NQAMISKI
+497 NQAMINKI

-518 GYKKAGEAGAKAKEA
+518 GYKKANEAREKAKEA

-546 NEVKDG
+546 KEVKDG
-552 LMAKLGMKTESSPA
+552 LMGKLGMKTESSPT
-566 PGISPITGD
+566 PGMSPITGE
-575 ATATTGEG
+575 TTTTTGEG
-583 VKTKDN
+583 TKTKDN

-601 VQIGNVGTDTKVYV
+601 IQIGNVGTDTKVYV

-625 GAMVKE
+625 GEMVKE
-631 ELLRAINS
+631 ELLRVVNS
-639 INQLQTS
+639 INQMQTA

>member
-1 MLKKNNKNLIVA
+1 MA

-21 LKDLVSAKLQ
+21 LKDFVSAKLQ
-31 KIGVTNDAMLDKFG
+31 KIGINNDTMLEKFA
-45 ELQTTQEKVT
+45 ELQKVQ
-55 KAFAQMGT
+55 KKVSRGFAQMGT

-82 PIENLDVI
+82 PIGSLSAI

-102 RITKLQN
+102 SVSKLQT
-109 LNGST
+109 LNGSKL
-114 IKTWFSDALNSL
+114 KTWFSEALNSL
-126 PGIATN
+126 PGLATN

-208 GKLKNIGDIAMGDA
+208 GKLKNIGDIAMGDV

-243 QDFNQMISAGFNPLQ
+243 QDLMQMINAGFNPLQ

-273 RMSKGGI
+273 RMSKGSI

-288 FEWATDRQG
+288 FEWATDKQG

-326 KVYEAISPMLGPLVD
+326 KVYEAISPVLSPLVD
-341 FMSAVFESIGGGI
+341 LAAVIFSSIGQGI

-365 PVIWGIAGAIG
+365 PIIWGIAGAIG

-413 PITLVIAGVIAL
+413 PITLIIAGIIAL
-425 IALIAYCIVGVSGWG
+425 IAIIAYCIVGVSGWG
-440 KAWEHTIQGMKYIW
+440 KAWEYTVQGMKYSW
-454 EAFILV
+454 EAFVENFQLLWTV
-460 YKAHWNTAVNTFM
+460 AKNTFM

-497 NQAMISKI
+497 NQAMINKI

-518 GYKKAGEAGAKAKEA
+518 GYKKANEAGEKAKEA

-546 NEVKDG
+546 KEVKDG
-552 LMAKLGMKTESSPA
+552 LMGKLGMKTESSPA
-566 PGISPITGD
+566 PGISPIMGET
-575 ATATTGEG
+575 TTTTGEG
-583 VKTKDN
+583 TKTKDN

-601 VQIGNVGTDTKVYV
+601 IQIGNVGTDTKVYV

-631 ELLRAINS
+631 ELLRIVNS

>member
-1 MLKKNNKNLIVA
+1 MA

-31 KIGVTNDAMLDKFG
+31 KIGVTNDVMLDKFG
-45 ELQTTQEKVT
+45 ELQTTQAKVT

-82 PIENLDVI
+82 PVENLDVI

-102 RITKLQN
+102 SITKLQT

-208 GKLKNIGDIAMGDA
+208 GKLKNIGDIAMGNA

-288 FEWATDRQG
+288 FEWATDKQG

-473 AGIDACKLAWYKF
+473 AGIDTCKLAWYKF
-486 KEAVGLGDSTE
+486 KEAVGLGDSSE
-497 NQAMISKI
+497 NQAMIAKI

-546 NEVKDG
+546 KEVKDG
-552 LMAKLGMKTESSPA
+552 LMGKLGMKTESSPT

-601 VQIGNVGTDTKVYV
+601 IQIGNVGTDTKVYV

>member
-1 MLKKNNKNLIVA
+1 MA

-21 LKDLVSAKLQ
+21 LKDFVSAKLQ
-31 KIGVTNDAMLDKFG
+31 KIGINNDTMLEKFA
-45 ELQTTQEKVT
+45 ELEKVQ
-55 KAFAQMGT
+55 KKVSRGFAQMGT

-82 PIENLDVI
+82 PIGSLSAI

-102 RITKLQN
+102 SVSKLQT
-109 LNGST
+109 LNGSKL
-114 IKTWFSDALNSL
+114 KTWFSEALNSL
-126 PGIATN
+126 PGLATN

-243 QDFNQMISAGFNPLQ
+243 QDLMQMINAGFNPLQ

-288 FEWATDRQG
+288 FEWATDKQG

-326 KVYEAISPMLGPLVD
+326 KVYEAISPVLSPLVD
-341 FMSAVFESIGGGI
+341 LAAVMFSSIGGGI
-354 GWLIQKFQEGN
+354 GWLIEKFQEGN
-365 PVIWGIAGAIG
+365 PIIWGIAGAIG

-413 PITLVIAGVIAL
+413 PITLIIAGIIAL
-425 IALIAYCIVGVSGWG
+425 IAIIAYCIVGVSGWG
-440 KAWEHTIQGMKYIW
+440 KAWDNTVQGMKYSW
-454 EAFILV
+454 EAFVENFQLLWTV
-460 YKAHWNTAVNTFM
+460 AKNTFM

-497 NQAMISKI
+497 NQAMINKI

-518 GYKKAGEAGAKAKEA
+518 GYKKANEAGEKAKEA

-546 NEVKDG
+546 KEVKDG
-552 LMAKLGMKTESSPA
+552 LMGKLGMKTESSPA
-566 PGISPITGD
+566 PGISPITGE
-575 ATATTGEG
+575 TTTTTEEG
-583 VKTKDN
+583 TKTKDN

-601 VQIGNVGTDTKVYV
+601 IQIGNVGTDTKVYV

-631 ELLRAINS
+631 ELLRVVNS
-639 INQLQTS
+639 INQMQTA

>member
-1 MLKKNNKNLIVA
+1 MA

-21 LKDLVSAKLQ
+21 LKDFVSAKLQ
-31 KIGVTNDAMLDKFG
+31 KIGINNDTMLEKFA
-45 ELQTTQEKVT
+45 ELEKVQ
-55 KAFAQMGT
+55 KKVSRGFAQMGT

-82 PIENLDVI
+82 PIGSLSAI

-102 RITKLQN
+102 SVSKLQT
-109 LNGST
+109 LNGSKL
-114 IKTWFSDALNSL
+114 KTWFSEALNSL
-126 PGIATN
+126 PGLVTN

-208 GKLKNIGDIAMGDA
+208 GKLKNIGDIAMGDV

-243 QDFNQMISAGFNPLQ
+243 QDLMQMINAGFNPLQ

-288 FEWATDRQG
+288 FEWATDKQG

-326 KVYEAISPMLGPLVD
+326 KVYEAISPVLSPLVD
-341 FMSAVFESIGGGI
+341 LAAVIFSSIGGGI
-354 GWLIQKFQEGN
+354 GWLIEKFQEGN
-365 PVIWGIAGAIG
+365 PIIWGIAGAIG

-413 PITLVIAGVIAL
+413 PITWIIVGIIAL
-425 IALIAYCIVGVSGWG
+425 IAIIAYCIVGVSGWG
-440 KAWEHTIQGMKYIW
+440 KAWEYTVQGMKYSW
-454 EAFILV
+454 EAFVENFQLLWTV
-460 YKAHWNTAVNTFM
+460 AKNTFM

-497 NQAMISKI
+497 NQAMINKI
-505 QNDLQERAKSVTE
+505 QNDLQERAKTVTE
-518 GYKKAGEAGAKAKEA
+518 GYKKANEAGEKAKEA

-546 NEVKDG
+546 KEVKDG
-552 LMAKLGMKTESSPA
+552 LMGKLGMKTESSPA
-566 PGISPITGD
+566 PGVSPIMGET
-575 ATATTGEG
+575 TTTTGEG
-583 VKTKDN
+583 TKTKDN

-601 VQIGNVGTDTKVYV
+601 IQIGNVGTDTKVYV

-625 GAMVKE
+625 GEMVKE

-639 INQLQTS
+639 INQMQTA

>member
-1 MLKKNNKNLIVA
+1 MA

-21 LKDLVSAKLQ
+21 LKDFVSAKLQ
-31 KIGVTNDAMLDKFG
+31 KIGINNDIMLEKFA
-45 ELQTTQEKVT
+45 ELEKVQAKVSRGFT
-55 KAFAQMGT
+55 QMGT

-82 PIENLDVI
+82 PIGSLSAI

-96 INKLEH
+96 INHLEKSVS
-102 RITKLQN
+102 RLQT
-109 LNGST
+109 LNGSKL
-114 IKTWFSDALNSL
+114 KTWFSEALNSL

-132 PLILAGAGIGMS
+132 PLILAGAVIGGS
-144 IRKGME
+144 IKKGME
-150 ADLQQANITTL
+150 ADLQQTNITTL
-161 LRGDVEKAKAL
+161 LKGDVEKAKAL

-222 QKMQSLSLAFA
+222 QKMKSLSLAFA

-243 QDFNQMISAGFNPLQ
+243 QDLLQMINAGFNPLQ

-264 GESMAQLKE
+264 GESMAKLKE

-288 FEWATDRQG
+288 FEWATDKQG

-307 QTLSGK
+307 ETLSGK

-326 KVYEAISPMLGPLVD
+326 KVYEAISPILSPLVELAAII
-341 FMSAVFESIGGGI
+341 FSNIGNGI

-365 PVIWGIAGAIG
+365 PIILTIAGAIG

-413 PITLVIAGVIAL
+413 PITWIIAGIIAL
-425 IALIAYCIVGVSGWG
+425 IAIITYCIVGVSGWG
-440 KAWEHTIQGMKYIW
+440 KAWDNTVQGMKYLW
-454 EAFILV
+454 EAFILGF
-460 YKAHWNTAVNTFM
+460 KAHWNTAINAFM
-473 AGIDACKLAWYKF
+473 AGVDLCKLAWYKF
-486 KEAVGLGDSTE
+486 KEAVGLGDSKE
-497 NQAMISKI
+497 NQAMISQI
-505 QNDLQERAKSVTE
+505 QNDLQERAKSVAE
-518 GYKKAGEAGAKAKEA
+518 GYKKAEEAGAKAKET

-541 EFKSF
+541 EFKSISS
-546 NEVKDG
+546 VKDD
-552 LMAKLGMKTESSPA
+552 LMGKLGMKTESSPA
-566 PGISPITGD
+566 PGMSPITGEV
-575 ATATTGEG
+575 TTPTTGEG
-583 VKTKDN
+583 AKTKDN
-589 IVSGGTRQTHIN
+589 IVTGGTRQTHIN
-601 VQIGNVGTDTKVYV
+601 IQIGNLGTDTKVYV

-625 GAMVKE
+625 GAQLKE
-631 ELLRAINS
+631 ELLRIVNS
-639 INQLQTS
+639 VNQMQTV

>member
-1 MLKKNNKNLIVA
+1 MA

-21 LKDLVSAKLQ
+21 LKDFVSAKLQ
-31 KIGVTNDAMLDKFG
+31 KIGINNDTMLEKFA
-45 ELQTTQEKVT
+45 ELEKVQ
-55 KAFAQMGT
+55 KKVSRGFAQMGT

-82 PIENLDVI
+82 PIGSLSAI

-102 RITKLQN
+102 SVSKLQT
-109 LNGST
+109 LNGSKL
-114 IKTWFSDALNSL
+114 KTWFSEALNSL
-126 PGIATN
+126 PGLATN

-243 QDFNQMISAGFNPLQ
+243 QDLMQMINAGFNPLQ

-288 FEWATDRQG
+288 FEWATDKQG

-326 KVYEAISPMLGPLVD
+326 KVYEAISPVLSPLVD
-341 FMSAVFESIGGGI
+341 LAAVIFSNIGGGI

-365 PVIWGIAGAIG
+365 PIIWGIAGAIG

-413 PITLVIAGVIAL
+413 PITWIIVGIIAL
-425 IALIAYCIVGVSGWG
+425 IAIIAYCIVGVSGWG
-440 KAWEHTIQGMKYIW
+440 KAWEYTVQGMKYSW
-454 EAFILV
+454 EAFVENFQLLWTIA
-460 YKAHWNTAVNTFM
+460 KNTFM

-497 NQAMISKI
+497 NQAMINKI

-518 GYKKAGEAGAKAKEA
+518 GYKKANEAGEKAKEA

-546 NEVKDG
+546 KEVKDG
-552 LMAKLGMKTESSPA
+552 LMGKLGMKTESSPT
-566 PGISPITGD
+566 PGMSPITGET
-575 ATATTGEG
+575 TATTGEG
-583 VKTKDN
+583 TKTKDN

-601 VQIGNVGTDTKVYV
+601 IQIGNVGTDTKVYV

-625 GAMVKE
+625 GEMVKE

-639 INQLQTS
+639 INQMQTA

>member
-1 MLKKNNKNLIVA
+1 MA

-21 LKDLVSAKLQ
+21 LKDFVSAKLQ
-31 KIGVTNDAMLDKFG
+31 KIGINNDTMLEKFA
-45 ELQTTQEKVT
+45 ELEKVQ
-55 KAFAQMGT
+55 KKVSRGFAQIGT

-82 PIENLDVI
+82 PIGSLSAI

-102 RITKLQN
+102 SVSKLQT
-109 LNGST
+109 LNGSKL
-114 IKTWFSDALNSL
+114 KTWFSEALNSL
-126 PGIATN
+126 PGLATN

-172 YAQLSD
+172 YTQLSD

-208 GKLKNIGDIAMGDA
+208 GKLKNIGDIAMGDV

-243 QDFNQMISAGFNPLQ
+243 QDLMQMINAGFNPLQ

-273 RMSKGGI
+273 RMSKGSI

-288 FEWATDRQG
+288 FEWATDKQG

-326 KVYEAISPMLGPLVD
+326 KVYEAISPVLSPLVD
-341 FMSAVFESIGGGI
+341 LAAVIFSSIGQGI

-365 PVIWGIAGAIG
+365 PIIWGIAGAIG

-413 PITLVIAGVIAL
+413 PITLIIAGIIAL
-425 IALIAYCIVGVSGWG
+425 IAIIAYCIVGVSGWG
-440 KAWEHTIQGMKYIW
+440 KAWEYTVQGMKYSW
-454 EAFILV
+454 EAFVENFQLLWTV
-460 YKAHWNTAVNTFM
+460 AKNTFM

-497 NQAMISKI
+497 NQAMINKI

-518 GYKKAGEAGAKAKEA
+518 GYKKANEAGEKAKEA

-546 NEVKDG
+546 KEVKDG
-552 LMAKLGMKTESSPA
+552 LMGKLGMKTESSPA
-566 PGISPITGD
+566 PGVSPIMGET
-575 ATATTGEG
+575 TTTTGEG
-583 VKTKDN
+583 TKTKDN

-601 VQIGNVGTDTKVYV
+601 IQIGNVGTDTKVYV

-631 ELLRAINS
+631 ELLRVVNS
-639 INQLQTS
+639 INQMQTA